1 MPSTFYF
8 IPNEMVAMCEKECT
22 YFIGKNTDSQNTLEM
37 VNSSYIPLLTL
48 SENNSSIDTI
58 KKEMSITDTQKYDY
72 HSMILKPELHNK
84 NTLWLYRNVLFYYVF
99 IFVNDLLQTSDKLNA
114 FYNNSNVVCLSKNY
128 LVDDKSP
135 INPED
140 LKKYKISNF
149 GSATPTS
156 DIDASIQYDGEGEPH
171 ISFLLSLIEDT
182 YLYLFNI
189 SCLQLD
195 IEFYDSYIS
204 KCVMVE
210 NPVSTSSPPPCKET
224 YIVDGRIDKNGYDR
238 LLKYAAA
245 SMIRNVYIA
254 LNDNAECKTL
264 LRSREDRTHNHIV
277 ITKQP
282 TDTTNQEE
290 SSSNKFISLFTE
302 DDYKLWINILTII
315 NSKLISSTTNEL
327 DSSTTSDNKSK
338 TLFENTQEVNTLLEM
353 LSNIHHNDHIQY
365 ISNFCKFFYK
375 RLFPDTSSEEII
387 EPSFTSAKT
396 KVDNYFY
403 TNNTRVVK
411 SYDDQRTLYYEHLK
425 KSEEAIH
432 ANTDDKISRI
442 AAFSESQ
449 IYRQEGYVSVLTVM
463 HIPRYYQ
470 KCGIQSKNP
479 VTDIQGCSE
488 TCNIEDTLKFEIP
501 SCLLDEYAYKI
512 SMVEQLGFMLRF
524 AVSYI
529 LSIHQLSLK
538 DKDTQTNIDTE
549 KSNLLEKYT
558 IKIKKYNDRYAHAL
572 FKMSNLLRG
581 GKRLYTKRKYSYMK
595 RKSTR
600 HIRPKRNV
608 RKTRKPRKT
617 TKN

>member
-22 YFIGKNTDSQNTLEM
+22 EFIEKNPNTTPEQKPSLEE
-37 VNSSYIPLLTL
+37 YISLLTL
-48 SENNSSIDTI
+48 SDNTQIRPIDVI
-58 KKEMSITDTQKYDY
+58 KTKMNITLEYDY
-72 HSMILKPELHNK
+72 HNKILTKEPTDK

-99 IFVNDLLQTSDKLNA
+99 IYVNDLLQTPEKLNA
-114 FYNNSNVVCLSKNY
+114 FYNNSRVVCLSKEY
-128 LVDDKSP
+128 LVNGNSP
-135 INPED
+135 IKPED
-140 LKKYKISNF
+140 LQKYKISNF

-156 DIDASIQYDGEGEPH
+156 DIDASIQYDGQGEPH

-182 YLYLFNI
+182 YLYLFGI

-204 KCVMVE
+204 KCE
-210 NPVSTSSPPPCKET
+210 SIKDTNPTQSTSSTTSCNET
-224 YIVDGRIDKNGYDR
+224 YIVDGRIEKNGYDT
-238 LLKYAAA
+238 LLEYAAA

-264 LRSREDRTHNHIV
+264 LRSREGS
-277 ITKQP
+277 
-282 TDTTNQEE
+282 TNQ
-290 SSSNKFISLFTE
+290 NTKIIPLFDN
-302 DDYKLWINILTII
+302 DDYELWINILKVI
-315 NSKLISSTTNEL
+315 NPDLVSSTK
-327 DSSTTSDNKSK
+327 SDNPPSID
-338 TLFENTQEVNTLLEM
+338 TEEVNTLLTM
-353 LSNIHHNDHIQY
+353 LSTINDPDHIKA
-365 ISNFCKFFYK
+365 ISDFCKFFYK
-375 RLFPDTSSEEII
+375 KLFPDISHDEII
-387 EPSFTSAKT
+387 NSSFMIAKT
-396 KVDNYFY
+396 KVDKYFY
-403 TNNTRVVK
+403 DENHFVK
-411 SYDDQRTLYYEHLK
+411 SYDAQRTLYYTDLR
-425 KSEEAIH
+425 KSEEAI
-432 ANTDDKISRI
+432 NSDSKDKISRI

-488 TCNIEDTLKFEIP
+488 TCNIEDKLKFEIP

-538 DKDTQTNIDTE
+538 DKDAQTNIDTE
-549 KSNLLEKYT
+549 KSKLLVKYT
-558 IKIKKYNDRYAHAL
+558 KKIQKYNDRYDHAL
-572 FKMSNLLRG
+572 TKITSTQNPVG
-581 GKRLYTKRKYSYMK
+581 GNKRRYTKRKYSYMK